1 MKRNTGRATCRRP
14 PPTIQA
20 RPTHAMEKPLALLF
34 VDIVDSTQLYERIGN
49 LPAATLTQRVLAH
62 LRLIIRADAGRVI
75 KSLGDGLLAA
85 FPTADDAVTAALSM
99 MERQDD
105 YGLRLRI
112 GLHFGPVIQGRE
124 DLFGD
129 ACNVAA
135 RVEHIARAGEV
146 LATDTLIQRLSP
158 PLHRRGKLL
167 NSISVKG
174 KTTPI
179 RVFRIRL
186 ADEAEEPVESTTIGL
201 AVPSRSDERGLPTL
215 HLTYRDATVTMNG
228 LLPRVAIGR
237 EEPSGL
243 RILSRQTSR
252 QHAVIDFSRESF
264 ILTDHSTN
272 GTFIRTGGSPP
283 VVLRRDSTKLVGSG
297 LIGFGAEPDSPGQ
310 DHVVAFRGELA

>member
-1 MKRNTGRATCRRP
+1 
-14 PPTIQA
+14 
-20 RPTHAMEKPLALLF
+20 MEKPLALQF

-49 LPAATLTQRVLAH
+49 VPAATLAQRVLAH
-62 LRLIIRADAGRVI
+62 LRLIIEANAGRVI

-85 FPTADDAVTAALSM
+85 FPTADDAVVSTLAM
-99 MERQDD
+99 MEQQGG
-105 YGLRLRI
+105 YGLRLRV

-124 DLFGD
+124 DLYGD

-135 RVEHIARAGEV
+135 RVEAIARAGEV
-146 LATDTLIQRLSP
+146 LATDDLVQRLSP
-158 PLHRRGKLL
+158 PLHRKTKLL

-174 KTTPI
+174 KATPI
-179 RVFRIRL
+179 RVFQIRL
-186 ADEAEEPVESTTIGL
+186 TDEAEETVESTTVGL
-201 AVPSRSDERGLPTL
+201 TLSNRPDDRGMLSL
-215 HLTYRDATVTMNG
+215 HMDYRDATVTMNR
-228 LLPRVAIGR
+228 LLPRVTIGR
-237 EEPSGL
+237 EETSGL

-272 GTFIRTGGSPP
+272 GTFIRTGDSLP

-297 LIGFGAEPDSPGQ
+297 LIGFGAEPRNAGE